1 MSNSNSNANL
11 PDSWDSMEDPGPGEE
26 NITTQLKGLNVNAT
40 PFVPN
45 VFAAAFVPKSQQQPG
60 KIII

>member
-11 PDSWDSMEDPGPGEE
+11 PDSWDSMEDPGPGEV
-26 NITTQLKGLNVNAT
+26 TTQLKGLNVNAT

-45 VFAAAFVPKSQQQPG
+45 VFAPAFVPRFQQPPG
-60 KIII
+60 KFLI